1 MNLSSVFSEIKQ
13 LLSISDENLDLEQY
27 LNHYC
32 NSEPE
37 ENKLEIIGDIL
48 NFVNK
53 FSLFQDNKPFMNSLY
68 TCITN
73 TLEIK
78 PEKIYDY
85 EELLVKNTT
94 MYFLQKYL
102 DYSKIKN
109 QVGDQTLEYLVDS
122 LEKLETQPLIT
133 NLGLLIKPM
142 YQDQS
147 YISNLNT
154 TQEVAVNYEVI
165 NGDETQI
172 KGKIDEWLK
181 NQEISL
187 DNQEN
192 LIDKLSQEL
201 DRLFTKYNLSK
212 DSEKTKKLNLEAIEM
227 LNMKLTMLSLMEQ
240 IPDDS
245 FEPIPIK

>member
-1 MNLSSVFSEIKQ
+1 MDLSSVFSEIKQ
-13 LLSISDENLDLEQY
+13 LLSISDENLDLEQC

-32 NSEPE
+32 NTEPE

-78 PEKIYDY
+78 PENIYDY
-85 EELLVKNTT
+85 EEILLHNSI
-94 MYFLQKYL
+94 MYFVQEYIN
-102 DYSKIKN
+102 YSKFTQK
-109 QVGDQTLEYLVDS
+109 DQIMQFLTDS

-154 TQEVAVNYEVI
+154 NQEVLVSYEVI
-165 NGDETQI
+165 NDDETQI
-172 KGKIDEWLK
+172 KSEIDGWLK

-187 DNQEN
+187 DNQEK
-192 LIDKLSQEL
+192 LIDKLLQEL

-212 DSEKTKKLNLEAIEM
+212 DSEKSKKLNLEAIEM